1 MARHFRRQAL
11 AWLTAVAAPAFA
23 DAPLV
28 SETADVIGG
37 DACQIEAAVSR
48 ARARGT
54 APMSGN
60 DVLGSCG
67 LGGHS
72 QAAPRTPLASPCS
85 AGTTGV
91 DTPSEKHHSE
101 RSSGSGS

>member
-60 DVLGSCG
+60 DVLGCTLLTHNTSRSPENVNIDR
-67 LGGHS
+67 L
-72 QAAPRTPLASPCS
+72 APVTIFPAGIPRASPS
-85 AGTTGV
+85 AILTAGAV
-91 DTPSEKHHSE
+91 
-101 RSSGSGS
+101 